1 MTKEFIE
8 AGKKRLSRDTTQ
20 DANRQ
25 EINALKRKSEDL
37 KDLVAEV
44 SLDLHRLKKTSA
56 LSLDEGRQRMSVDK
70 KAQVLRRLSHL
81 QAPSARFCQS
91 LEYPRAAATAGE
103 PDTGKEALRIECIRA
118 HPGIA

>member
-44 SLDLHRLKKTSA
+44 SLDLHRLKKTS
-56 LSLDEGRQRMSVDK
+56 SPSVDEG
-70 KAQVLRRLSHL
+70 
-81 QAPSARFCQS
+81 
-91 LEYPRAAATAGE
+91 AANA
-103 PDTGKEALRIECIRA
+103 
-118 HPGIA
+118 